1 MQIVR
6 KQDYEGWQK
15 IAVNLGK
22 KIKFAILNSNHS
34 VYLKIYIFLE

>member
-6 KQDYEGWQK
+6 KQDHEGWQK

-22 KIKFAILNSNHS
+22 NKIREFFKNWF
-34 VYLKIYIFLE
+34 